1 MAKCYKKQ
9 RKATGSKK
17 RNNHFVWGGMSSKKA
32 VYFVV
37 VDILFQKNNLSET
50 TLPKTNMVILN
61 KLW

>member
-1 MAKCYKKQ
+1 MAKC
-9 RKATGSKK
+9 KK

>member
-1 MAKCYKKQ
+1 
-9 RKATGSKK
+9 
-17 RNNHFVWGGMSSKKA
+17 MSSKKA